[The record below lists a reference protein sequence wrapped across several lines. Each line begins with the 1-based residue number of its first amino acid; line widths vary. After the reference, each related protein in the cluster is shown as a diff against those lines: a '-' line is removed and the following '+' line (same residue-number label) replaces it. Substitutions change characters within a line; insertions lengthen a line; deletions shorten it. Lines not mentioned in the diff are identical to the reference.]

1 MYKPWYPKQPLPM
14 QVNNSKKNFKKNV
27 IVIGFA
33 VTFLFL
39 SNLVQAEFPEMPNRL
54 KAHVLGLTSTS
65 APRNYQNIQA
75 LEEASVYI
83 EKELDS
89 IGYKHRQQSFMSNKK
104 TYHNIIAF
112 YGDTT
117 KPRIVIGAHYDV
129 CDEQMGADDNA
140 SGVAGLIELARRFKS
155 KGDTLEHCLEFVFYT
170 LEEPPYFRTKA
181 MGSYVHAKSMAD
193 AKVDVRLMV
202 SLEMIGYFS
211 DEKNSQHYP
220 LPILRWL
227 YPNEGDFIAVVSKNG
242 NRGIS
247 RKFKKGIRRGSEL
260 PVEMLIAPPALAG
273 VDFSDHL
280 NYWFF
285 GFTALMITD
294 TAFMRNANYHTA
306 GDTPETLDYKR
317 MAEVVYGLHY
327 TLKKYF

>member
-1 MYKPWYPKQPLPM
+1 M

-27 IVIGFA
+27 IVIGIA
-33 VTFLFL
+33 VTFLFSSL
-39 SNLVQAEFPEMPNRL
+39 SVFAISTAEMPDRL
-54 KAHVLGLTSTS
+54 KEHVLGLTSTS
-65 APRNYQNIQA
+65 APRNYLHIEA
-75 LEEASVYI
+75 LEEASLYI

-89 IGYKHRQQSFMSNKK
+89 IGYVHRRQNFTVRNRS
-104 TYHNIIAF
+104 YHNIIAF

-129 CDEQMGADDNA
+129 CEDQMGADDNA
-140 SGVAGLIELARRFKS
+140 SGVAGLLELARRFKS
-155 KGDTLEHCLEFVFYT
+155 KSDTLEHCLEFVFYT
-170 LEEPPYFRTKA
+170 LEEPPYFRTKG
-181 MGSYVHAKSMAD
+181 MGSYVHAKSLVD
-193 AKVDVRLMV
+193 AKTEVRLMV

-211 DEKNSQHYP
+211 DEKNSQQYP

-227 YPNEGDFIAVVSKNG
+227 YPNEGNFIAVVSKNG
-242 NRGIS
+242 NRGIT

-285 GFTALMITD
+285 GFPALMITD
-294 TAFMRNANYHTA
+294 TAFMRNANYHTS
-306 GDTPETLDYKR
+306 GDTPETLDYRR